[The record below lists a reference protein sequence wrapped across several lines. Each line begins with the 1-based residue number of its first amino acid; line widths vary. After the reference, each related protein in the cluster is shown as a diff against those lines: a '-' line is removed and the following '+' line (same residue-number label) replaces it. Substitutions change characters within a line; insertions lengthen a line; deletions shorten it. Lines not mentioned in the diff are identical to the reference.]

1 MILFSDIIG
10 LVIVFYTWFRLYDN
24 HHMDRRSKLIYAISG
39 FWLAVLL
46 VLDQIW
52 QLIFEKKNFT
62 DFDNTALN
70 VITCMIYLMIPL
82 AMAGML
88 IMPTL
93 KTVFVEKIF
102 DIIFVLIFMALPIVN
117 IWKPILFCHFNGDI
131 SYTLTH
137 DVYVAFELLVFMF
150 FIRQYYSRTFPFDF
164 SDNAMLAFAQI
175 LVVIGVVANIGYNE
189 LLVTWNCLSLCYLL
203 LLLAIEQMFAKLD
216 SVTKL
221 HNRDAYVKY
230 IFRLKRKA
238 DVTVVMFDLNR
249 LKHFNDTYGH
259 SAGDAYLMAF
269 AQTTSKRLKK
279 YGELFRV
286 GGDEFCF
293 VSTLANTETL
303 KTILDKLRE
312 ENKCDE
318 EFGDY
323 PVDFAYG
330 IAERTTGENVFATV
344 ERADENMYRDK
355 DEQRKNRP
363 DEIDA
368 DRSYVRR

>member
-24 HHMDRRSKLIYAISG
+24 HHMDKRSKLIYAISG
-39 FWLAVLL
+39 LWLATLL
-46 VLDQIW
+46 VLDQVW
-52 QLIFEKKNFT
+52 QSIFEKSNFT
-62 DFDNTALN
+62 EFDNSALN
-70 VITCMIYLMIPL
+70 VITCVIYLMIPL

-88 IMPTL
+88 NMPTL
-93 KTVFVEKIF
+93 KTVLVEKIF
-102 DIIFVLIFMALPIVN
+102 GYIFVLIFIAFPLVN
-117 IWKPILFCHFNGDI
+117 IWKPILFCHINGNI
-131 SYTLTH
+131 SYTKTH
-137 DVYVAFELLVFMF
+137 DVYVALELLI
-150 FIRQYYSRTFPFDF
+150 FIIFVRQYYSRNFPFDF
-164 SDNAMLAFAQI
+164 SDNAMLAFAKI
-175 LVVIGVVANIGYNE
+175 LVIIGVVANIGYKE
-189 LLVTWNCLSLCYLL
+189 LLVTWNCISLCYLL

-269 AQTTSKRLKK
+269 AQTTSNRLKK
-279 YGELFRV
+279 FGELFRV

-293 VSTLANTETL
+293 VSTTAKAGDLDL
-303 KTILDKLRE
+303 ILSKLRK
-312 ENKCDE
+312 ENKCDIE
-318 EFGDY
+318 YGDY

-330 IAERTTGENVFATV
+330 IAERESGENVFATV
-344 ERADENMYRDK
+344 ERADENMYCDK
-355 DEQRKNRP
+355 DEQRKKRP

-368 DRSYVRR
+368 DRSYVR